1 MKHGRKA
8 SWKAQMFAQWRYI
21 IVGLRFDGI
30 FAAQLIALNQIV
42 AHNYCSFVVSIDV
55 LNTTSLLF
63 LKMEI

>member
-21 IVGLRFDGI
+21 IVGLRIDGI

-42 AHNYCSFVVSIDV
+42 AHN
-55 LNTTSLLF
+55 
-63 LKMEI
+63 

>member
-21 IVGLRFDGI
+21 IVGLRYMME

-42 AHNYCSFVVSIDV
+42 AHN
-55 LNTTSLLF
+55 
-63 LKMEI
+63 